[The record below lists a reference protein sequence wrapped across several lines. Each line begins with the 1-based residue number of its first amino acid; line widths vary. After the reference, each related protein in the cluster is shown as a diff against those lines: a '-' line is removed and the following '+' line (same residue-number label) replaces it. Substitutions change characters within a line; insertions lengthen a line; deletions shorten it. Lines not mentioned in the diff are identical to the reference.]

1 MVEGWNVIEL
11 IRSGLS
17 ALSFVRGPG
26 ALCVLAFRLCGSVV
40 TKGRGGREGREGGR
54 EGETLGSGL
63 SALSFVRGGG
73 ILVHCVCQLL
83 GFVALL

>member
-1 MVEGWNVIEL
+1 MFALKGSPYSGHQALNRCWHMVGGWNVIEL
-11 IRSGLS
+11 IRSGLG

-54 EGETLGSGL
+54 ERL
-63 SALSFVRGGG
+63 
-73 ILVHCVCQLL
+73 
-83 GFVALL
+83 